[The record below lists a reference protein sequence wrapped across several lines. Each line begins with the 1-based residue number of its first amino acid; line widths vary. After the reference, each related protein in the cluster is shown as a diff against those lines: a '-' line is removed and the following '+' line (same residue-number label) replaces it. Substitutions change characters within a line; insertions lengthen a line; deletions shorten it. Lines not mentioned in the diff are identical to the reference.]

1 MKYVLIISIM
11 ISFSLILEV
20 SSVVNFKEY
29 PSEKKT
35 ISSNTYEDLLD
46 IEVKCPFKGAL
57 KNFEIKKDSSQVW
70 FNFNCYS
77 SLTEANEY
85 DESILKAL
93 YETRTQTI
101 KYKTS
106 TSLDSLSKID
116 IRCPVDFALNR
127 FIITKDSST
136 SYLTVDFS
144 CVGVKSS
151 YQTPQNTIPSVTS
164 EGPSTTLEGL
174 SGLTCGDTTIE
185 TDEIPGTPLKGFQFI
200 ITSTSTGT
208 MKFQYYYSYYKLR
221 SIESDKKVWLS
232 KTAELRNSN
241 TQKN

>member
-1 MKYVLIISIM
+1 MKYVM
-11 ISFSLILEV
+11 ILSLMITFSLILEV
-20 SSVVNFKEY
+20 SSIVNFKEY
-29 PSEKKT
+29 SSLKKS
-35 ISSNTYEDLLD
+35 ISYNTYEDLLD
-46 IEVKCPFKGAL
+46 IEVKCPFKGAI

-93 YETRTQTI
+93 YDTKTQVFRT
-101 KYKTS
+101 KTS
-106 TSLDSLSKID
+106 SSLESLSNVD
-116 IRCPVDFALNR
+116 IKCPVDYALSR

-136 SYLTVDFS
+136 TYLSIEYS

-151 YQTPQNTIPSVTS
+151 YQTKANTESSVIS
-164 EGPSTTLEGL
+164 EGSATSLEGL
-174 SGLTCGDTTIE
+174 LGLTCGDTTIE
-185 TDEIPGTPLKGFQFI
+185 TDEIPGTPLKGFVLRT
-200 ITSTSTGT
+200 TSTSSGT
-208 MKFQYYYSYYKLR
+208 LKLQYYYSYHKLR
-221 SIESDKKVWLS
+221 SIELEKKVWLS